1 MIASARRRSV
11 HKLWLLALAL
21 AMTALGP
28 GAASAAAGSGGV
40 VGAAYSETNGVGP
53 SGNAVIA
60 YDRLANGQ
68 LVQRE
73 VVPTGGMGER
83 APQPGCEPP
92 GGCPILDTQGEVV
105 VTKNG
110 KLVFAVNAGSNDIS
124 SFRET
129 NDGLELVDVEP
140 SNGDFP
146 NSVTVH
152 DHVLYVLN
160 SFSNSIAG
168 FRFTSKGELS
178 PIPNSVRTLSSA
190 ASPPGLTPRQI
201 GFDQT
206 GNVLA
211 VSILVGSTPPSPP
224 NPSSIDTFVL
234 DKDDVPGAA
243 NPNTPTTP
251 LPFGFEF
258 DQHNNLVMSQ
268 VSAPPELGLPGNTA
282 TYDLDKR
289 TGELT
294 PIETETSGG
303 VAPCWVVITNDGK
316 HTFVVNTGGGP
327 PGPQFA
333 ATIARYSLF
342 NTGALTFLGITPEN
356 NANGDEFART
366 DEALSRDSK
375 FLYVLKPGIFAPN
388 SQIDEYRVEKDGS
401 LTLIG
406 NTPAVGPEGQ
416 SGLAAR

>member
-1 MIASARRRSV
+1 M
-11 HKLWLLALAL
+11 
-21 AMTALGP
+21 
-28 GAASAAAGSGGV
+28 
-40 VGAAYSETNGVGP
+40 GAAYSETNGVP
-53 SGNAVIA
+53 NNAVIA

-73 VVPTGGMGER
+73 VVPTGGSGER

-105 VTKNG
+105 VTENG
-110 KLVFAVNAGSNDIS
+110 KLVFAVNAGTNNIS

-152 DHVLYVLN
+152 NHVLYVLN
-160 SFSNSIAG
+160 SDSNSIAG
-168 FRFTSKGELS
+168 FRFTSKGELT
-178 PIPNSVRTLSSA
+178 PIPDSVRTLSSPF
-190 ASPPGLTPRQI
+190 SPPGLKPRQV
-201 GFDQT
+201 GFDRT
-206 GNVLA
+206 GNVLI
-211 VSILVGSTPPSPP
+211 VSILVGSNPPAPP

-234 DKDDVPGAA
+234 DKNDVPGTAM
-243 NPNTPTTP
+243 PHVPSTP
-251 LPFGFEF
+251 LPFGFEV

-268 VSAPPELGLPGNTA
+268 VTELPGTGHTA
-282 TYDLDKR
+282 TYRINAK
-289 TGELT
+289 TGDLT
-294 PIETETSGG
+294 PIDLESSGG
-303 VAPCWVVITNDGK
+303 QAPCWVVITNSGK
-316 HTFVVNTGGGP
+316 FTFVVNTGGGAP
-327 PGPQFA
+327 S
-333 ATIARYSLF
+333 TIARYGLVPSGF
-342 NTGALTFLGITPEN
+342 LTPLGLTPP
-356 NANGDEFART
+356 NGEEFART

-406 NTPAVGPEGQ
+406 NTTPNGPEGQ